1 MATLGSK
8 NTSCSLNIYSRD
20 NEGKKKSYQVN
31 GVLGQR
37 GDAMGTF
44 CPSHHLASKSA
55 INATTCK
62 LCKLYVKEEKKRL
75 KKGEKKTNFH
85 PPTITKVWFSTL
97 NYKTG

>member
-75 KKGEKKTNFH
+75 KKGGK
-85 PPTITKVWFSTL
+85 IQFSPS
-97 NYKTG
+97 NYHKSLVFNLKL

>member
-62 LCKLYVKEEKKRL
+62 LCQLYVKEEKKRL
-75 KKGEKKTNFH
+75 KKGGKSNFH